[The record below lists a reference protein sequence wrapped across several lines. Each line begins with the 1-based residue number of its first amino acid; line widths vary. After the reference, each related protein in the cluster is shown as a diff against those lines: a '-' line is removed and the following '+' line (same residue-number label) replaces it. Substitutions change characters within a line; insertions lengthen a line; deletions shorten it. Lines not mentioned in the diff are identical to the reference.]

1 MLGGK
6 NNIHTYIYVCVC
18 VCVCNLKIIQLIR
31 MDLLLRELMSK
42 NKTRWWHIDAGSIKT
57 KILNEVGSNAPSK
70 S

>member
-42 NKTRWWHIDAGSIKT
+42 NKTRWHIDAGSIKT